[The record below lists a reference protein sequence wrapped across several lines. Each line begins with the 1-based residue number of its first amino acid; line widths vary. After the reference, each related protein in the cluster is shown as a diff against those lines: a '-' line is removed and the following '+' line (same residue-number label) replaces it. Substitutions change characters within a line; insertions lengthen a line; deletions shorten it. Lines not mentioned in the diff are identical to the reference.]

1 MEKYESDFIL
11 KIQTINE
18 NDIIINLIE
27 KNDIKT

>member
-11 KIQTINE
+11 KIQIINE